1 MAVYITTK
9 MHLLSKRKEKLSHF
23 VKQPLAMQGLLST
36 VKVFYESAK
45 QSTIKKERKKESVE
59 ACLHFCAAGPDRFIE
74 IVIE

>member
-23 VKQPLAMQGLLST
+23 VKQPLAMQGLLYT

-45 QSTIKKERKKESVE
+45 QLPIKERKKESVE